1 MMPHDMRPIAL
12 AAGCLLVAACASGAA
27 TTDTP
32 ATPAPAPGEPA
43 APAAPTGGRGPAV
56 TFRAVSGAPFRV
68 ERRDSLTLQ
77 YEGGASQEQVRDRT
91 AFVRLS
97 LAEAPA
103 GSYRATIVLDSLLA
117 LENGV
122 PVPFDSLGPVRG
134 TQWTAT
140 LTPDGTLEGLQANRS
155 STLGDELVSTLRLLL
170 PRIPQGGVREGME
183 WSDTTRY
190 QLVADAFPG
199 TETTAMTYRA
209 TEAEG
214 SRKAI
219 ALESEGTYARSG
231 TRLQGEQELQMT
243 ASGTRRGSHRL
254 SLEGT
259 LLSAQGSEA
268 GEMTISVPSVGQTV
282 PVKQS
287 STYSISSPATGS
299 R

>member
-1 MMPHDMRPIAL
+1 MIHSDVRPIAV
-12 AAGCLLVAACASGAA
+12 AAGCLLLAACASGAA

-32 ATPAPAPGEPA
+32 TTPAPRPGEPA
-43 APAAPTGGRGPAV
+43 GPAVPTGGHGPAV
-56 TFRAVSGAPFRV
+56 TFRAVQGASYRV

-77 YEGGASQEQVRDRT
+77 YEGGASQEQLRNRT
-91 AFVRLS
+91 AFVRLT
-97 LAEAPA
+97 LAEAPG

-117 LENGV
+117 WENGV
-122 PVPFDSLGPVRG
+122 PVPFDSVGPVRG

-140 LTPDGTLEGLQANRS
+140 LTAAGTLEGLQANRS

-183 WSDTTRY
+183 WSDTTKY
-190 QLVADAFPG
+190 ELVADAFPG

-209 TEAEG
+209 TESEG
-214 SRKAI
+214 SHQAI
-219 ALESEGTYARSG
+219 ALQSTGTYTRSG

-243 ASGTRRGSHRL
+243 ASGTRRGTHRL

-268 GEMTISVPSVGQTV
+268 GEMTISVPAVGQTV

-287 STYSISSPATGS
+287 SSFSISSAAAGS